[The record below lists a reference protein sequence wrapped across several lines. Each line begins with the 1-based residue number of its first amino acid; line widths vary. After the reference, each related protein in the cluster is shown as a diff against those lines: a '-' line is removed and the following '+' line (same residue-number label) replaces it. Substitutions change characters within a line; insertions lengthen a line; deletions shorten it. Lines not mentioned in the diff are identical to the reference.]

1 MAYCQLRLMK
11 REYRHSEWTA
21 DDQRFRQ
28 KQGLLDRRNFLPG
41 ITTEWKPRRHR
52 FRGSIG
58 LRRSIKDSEGESF
71 FPYITSRKFHDNKRL
86 IQYPNKAQHN
96 IESIHFNGKTKSQP
110 INSKIKSLLPEANP
124 FPAEDC
130 NPLFVDLKKP
140 NRRSLPFKT
149 AQTTSTKL

>member
-11 REYRHSEWTA
+11 REYRNSGWTA

-71 FPYITSRKFHDNKRL
+71 FPYITSRKFHDSKRL
-86 IQYPNKAQHN
+86 TQYRNKAQHN
-96 IESIHFNGKTKSQP
+96 IESIHFNGK
-110 INSKIKSLLPEANP
+110 SKIPTNQFQNKIITPRSQSVSCRKLPSIIRCFERAKSPISA
-124 FPAEDC
+124 F
-130 NPLFVDLKKP
+130 
-140 NRRSLPFKT
+140 
-149 AQTTSTKL
+149 

>member
-1 MAYCQLRLMK
+1 MEYCQLRLMK

-58 LRRSIKDSEGESF
+58 LRRGIKDSEGESF
-71 FPYITSRKFHDNKRL
+71 FPYITSRKFHDSKRL
-86 IQYPNKAQHN
+86 IQYQNKAQHN
-96 IESIHFNGKTKSQP
+96 IESIYFNGK
-110 INSKIKSLLPEANP
+110 SKIPTNQFQNKIITPRSQSVSCRKLPYIIRCFERAKSPISA
-124 FPAEDC
+124 F
-130 NPLFVDLKKP
+130 
-140 NRRSLPFKT
+140 
-149 AQTTSTKL
+149 